1 MVVAFIKE
9 VLHVDANILSKYM
22 PFEVLDG
29 QHANSCSTNHSFFYS
44 SMKLQSAAF
53 LWHFM

>member
-1 MVVAFIKE
+1 MVVAFTKE
-9 VLHVDANILSKYM
+9 ILHVDVNFLSKYM

-29 QHANSCSTNHSFFYS
+29 QHANSCSTNHSFSHS
-44 SMKLQSAAF
+44 SMKLPSVAF